1 MNIRDISCL
10 LEAHSSTELL
20 VSPSRGMGYSLVD
33 VTLNDDTLVEQVPIS
48 DGTVICFYDDMR
60 KFSEADIKNVAPSQ
74 I

>member
-1 MNIRDISCL
+1 
-10 LEAHSSTELL
+10 
-20 VSPSRGMGYSLVD
+20 MGYSLVD